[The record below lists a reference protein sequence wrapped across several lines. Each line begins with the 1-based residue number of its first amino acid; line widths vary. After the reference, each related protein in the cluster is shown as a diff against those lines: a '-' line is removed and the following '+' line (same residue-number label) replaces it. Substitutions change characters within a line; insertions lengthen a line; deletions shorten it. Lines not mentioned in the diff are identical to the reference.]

1 MQDITLQV
9 HQDDASA
16 PCCGAQCSATDL
28 LRWLGGSSDAAVTAA
43 LDSVVFP
50 VLRIRAGQALMHQGA
65 AFGCLYFVRAG
76 AFKCSRTGLDGHEQV
91 LSFAFQGD
99 SIGFDGICGGSYG
112 TTAVALE
119 DAMVIAAPYVD
130 IAAAAQH
137 VPALQHL
144 LYDCA
149 SRDVKRS
156 WASLEVVAAVG
167 AEPRIVRFVLQLAAR
182 HASLGYSGR
191 HLRLPMSRRDIASH
205 LGLAHESVSRS
216 LSSLKRSGCIHVRRR
231 EVEIVDLA
239 ALLDRQHASR
249 RPATSLPAK
258 AATPARAGVGT
269 AAPQQGG
276 VPHWAAH

>member
-1 MQDITLQV
+1 MQDTTL
-9 HQDDASA
+9 HAHHDDTSA

-28 LRWLGGSSDAAVTAA
+28 LRWLGGSGEATHSEA

-50 VLRIRAGQALMHQGA
+50 VLRIRAGQVLTYQGA
-65 AFGCLYFVRAG
+65 GFSCLYFVRAG

-91 LSFAFQGD
+91 LAFAFQGD
-99 SIGFDGICGGSYG
+99 SIGFDGMCGGAYG
-112 TTAVALE
+112 TTAIALE

-144 LYDCA
+144 LYDSA
-149 SRDVKRS
+149 SREVKRS

-167 AEPRIVRFVLQLAAR
+167 AEPRIVRFLLQLAAR

-191 HLRLPMSRRDIASH
+191 QLRLSMSRRDIARH

-216 LSSLKRSGCIHVRRR
+216 LSSLKRSGCIRVTRR

-249 RPATSLPAK
+249 TPAMAVAAK
-258 AATPARAGVGT
+258 DAAPARAMVSTPASQTGGLPSWT
-269 AAPQQGG
+269 A
-276 VPHWAAH
+276 H